1 MSVQGRRRPVTV
13 LVVDDE
19 PDVRAFVRMAL
30 GTDPDFL
37 VCGEATNGAEA
48 VNLVSDLHPDVV
60 LLDIRMP
67 VMDGVEAAR
76 KIKSI
81 CPGTRIVVLS
91 AHPSSVVEVP
101 GADWYLEK
109 AGAPPAVIKEAVLE
123 LMRGV
128 DLTQN

>member
-1 MSVQGRRRPVTV
+1 M

-19 PDVRAFVRMAL
+19 PDVRMFVRMAL
-30 GTDPDFL
+30 ESDADFL

-48 VNLVSDLHPDVV
+48 VKLVSDLNPDVV

-76 KIKSI
+76 QIKSI

-91 AHPSSVVEVP
+91 AHPSAVVEVP

-109 AGAPPAVIKEAVLE
+109 TGAPPAVIKEAVLRVDDLG
-123 LMRGV
+123 LMHLEG
-128 DLTQN
+128 

>member
-1 MSVQGRRRPVTV
+1 MRAQGRRGPVRV

-19 PDVRAFVRMAL
+19 PDVRAFVRLAL
-30 GTDPDFL
+30 GSDTDFL
-37 VCGEATNGAEA
+37 VCGEAANGAEA
-48 VNLVSDLHPDVV
+48 VKLVSDLHPDVV

-67 VMDGVEAAR
+67 VMDGVEAAP

-109 AGAPPAVIKEAVLE
+109 ACAPPTAIKEAVLE
-123 LMRGV
+123 LMARG
-128 DLTQN
+128 

>member
-1 MSVQGRRRPVTV
+1 MYAQDRRGPVRV

-19 PDVRAFVRMAL
+19 PDVRAFVYLAL
-30 GTDPDFL
+30 ASDPDFL
-37 VCGEATNGAEA
+37 VCGEAANGAEA

-67 VMDGVEAAR
+67 VMDGIEAAK

-91 AHPSSVVEVP
+91 AHPSSVAEVP
-101 GADWYLEK
+101 GADWYLERT
-109 AGAPPAVIKEAVLE
+109 GAPPAALKEAVLE
-123 LMRGV
+123 LMARG
-128 DLTQN
+128 

>member
-1 MSVQGRRRPVTV
+1 MHAQGRRGPVRV

-19 PDVRAFVRMAL
+19 PDIRTFVRMAL
-30 GTDPDFL
+30 ATDPDFL
-37 VCGEATNGAEA
+37 VCGEAANGSEA
-48 VNLVSDLHPDVV
+48 VSLVSDLHPDVV

-91 AHPSSVVEVP
+91 AHPSSVTEVP

-109 AGAPPAVIKEAVLE
+109 HGAPASVIKEAVLE
-123 LMRGV
+123 LMTRG
-128 DLTQN
+128 

>member
-1 MSVQGRRRPVTV
+1 V

-19 PDVRAFVRMAL
+19 PDVRMFVRMAL
-30 GTDPDFL
+30 ESDADFL

-48 VNLVSDLHPDVV
+48 VKLVSDLNPDVV

-76 KIKSI
+76 QIKSI

-91 AHPSSVVEVP
+91 AHPSAVVEVP

-109 AGAPPAVIKEAVLE
+109 TGAPPAVIKEAVLRVDDLG
-123 LMRGV
+123 LMHLEG
-128 DLTQN
+128 

>member
-1 MSVQGRRRPVTV
+1 V

-19 PDVRAFVRMAL
+19 PDVRAFIWLAL
-30 GTDPDFL
+30 ATDPDFV
-37 VCGEATNGAEA
+37 VCGEAADGAEA
-48 VNLVSDLHPDVV
+48 VDLVSDLHPDVV

-67 VMDGVEAAR
+67 VMDGIEAAR

-91 AHPSSVVEVP
+91 AHPSSVAEVP

-109 AGAPPAVIKEAVLE
+109 AGAPPAIIKKAVLE
-123 LMRGV
+123 LMARG
-128 DLTQN
+128 

>member
-1 MSVQGRRRPVTV
+1 MCAQGRRGPVRV
-13 LVVDDE
+13 LVVDDD
-19 PDVRAFVRMAL
+19 PDVRAFVRVAL

-37 VCGEATNGAEA
+37 VCGEAANGAEA
-48 VNLVSDLHPDVV
+48 VNLVSDLRPDVV

-67 VMDGVEAAR
+67 VMDGVEAAG

-109 AGAPPAVIKEAVLE
+109 ACAPPTVIKEAVLE
-123 LMRGV
+123 LMAWG
-128 DLTQN
+128 